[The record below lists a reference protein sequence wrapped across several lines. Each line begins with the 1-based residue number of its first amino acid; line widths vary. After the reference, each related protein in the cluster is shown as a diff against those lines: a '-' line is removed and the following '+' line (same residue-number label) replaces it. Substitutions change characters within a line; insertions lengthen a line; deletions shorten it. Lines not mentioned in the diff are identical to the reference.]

1 MTATSTDPS
10 VFSVQANHPALPGH
24 FPGNPVVPGV
34 LILEYV
40 LRAYEALQS
49 CPTPLRRLTDVKFLQ
64 PLRPGETADIAFDV
78 KSGKVTFSV
87 VRGGTLIAKGAFELG
102 GGTAS

>member
-1 MTATSTDPS
+1 

-40 LRAYEALQS
+40 LRAYEASQS
-49 CPTPLRRLTDVKFLQ
+49 CPTHLRRLTDVKFLQ
-64 PLRPGETADIAFDV
+64 PLRPGETAEIAFDL
-78 KSGKVTFSV
+78 KPGKVAFNV
-87 VRGGTLIAKGAFELG
+87 VRGETLIAKGAFETG
-102 GGTAS
+102 DGTAS